1 MLTRIL
7 AEEKRFNTARRIR
20 RKAHLLSGLG
30 VTYSRNSRSASKKL
44 RVSGPHS
51 VEARLWFPLAGKIG
65 LLSEHPLKEQSRFIQ
80 VLGMDFRHDC
90 NISELL
96 PRKAKPPECPQI
108 GDTQLNGDTL
118 QGRPVIRSP
127 EALHVH
133 PALRELG
140 CMDVVLELND
150 AERVRHHATRPILIN
165 SEGTILSGLGCWRSA
180 LLQGE
185 REIQCVEY
193 VLGNEDSL
201 QFILVHHRPQRG
213 WNAFI
218 RTRLALTLEP
228 HFQRGAIDNMRDG
241 GRHKGTANLPNLQ
254 HVDVRR
260 RIAEIAGVGARNV
273 SNVKI
278 ILNAAH
284 SRLLTALDNG
294 ALTINKAIALCKLPL
309 ADQLEAFAQL
319 IEDRAINKVIRLTL
333 TRKRHQEPSP
343 DAASMLAAFQSC
355 ESRHPGSVVVRRG
368 RSGRTTISVSNEL
381 LDKID
386 QLKELYL
393 HETPRSAQKVTVTDP
408 SPLGPG

>member
-1 MLTRIL
+1 
-7 AEEKRFNTARRIR
+7 
-20 RKAHLLSGLG
+20 
-30 VTYSRNSRSASKKL
+30 
-44 RVSGPHS
+44 
-51 VEARLWFPLAGKIG
+51 
-65 LLSEHPLKEQSRFIQ
+65 
-80 VLGMDFRHDC
+80 MDFRHDC

-96 PRKAKPPECPQI
+96 QRRAKPPECAQI

-118 QGRPVIRSP
+118 QGRPVVRSP
-127 EALHVH
+127 EDLHVH

-140 CMDVVLELND
+140 CMDVALELNE
-150 AERVRHHATRPILIN
+150 AERVRHYYATRPILIN

-185 REIQCVEY
+185 SEIQCVEY
-193 VLGNEDSL
+193 ILGKEDSL

-228 HFQRGAIDNMRDG
+228 RVQRGAIDNMRDG
-241 GRHKGTANLPNLQ
+241 GRYKGTANLPNLQ

-284 SRLLTALDNG
+284 PRLLTALDNG

-309 ADQLEAFAQL
+309 ADQLEAFTQL
-319 IEDRAINKVIRLTL
+319 IEDRAINKVIRLTFN
-333 TRKRHQEPSP
+333 RKHQEPSP
-343 DAASMLAAFQSC
+343 DVASVLAAFQLC
-355 ESRHPGSVVVRRG
+355 ESRHPGSVVVSRG

-386 QLKELYL
+386 QPEGVV
-393 HETPRSAQKVTVTDP
+393 SI
-408 SPLGPG
+408 